1 MTQKDLTTLEIVDI
15 NSFRKS
21 YLEGFWFE
29 EVSICRRINLL
40 VIPPSKTNDRL
51 SVIIL
56 TKNFKIKEI
65 IKAEVIRC
73 YLARLFIGHIKIL
86 WHSLATKGIFKLNK
100 AHLVIKGCQF
110 FKVRSRKGRI
120 IETNFNR
127 RLGINSRQGLR
138 KEGFFLV
145 IDEIFLHFGLLHLI
159 NMVIDTFKGTVFQ
172 EELETSLFTNLS
184 HSWNIIG
191 LITHEGLK
199 VDELRWSNPHFLHE
213 VVRCEGF
220 KLSHTFFRNLNNCI
234 FVSQLNQVFIP
245 RNNCDLVVLTG
256 IFSHLS

>member
-1 MTQKDLTTLEIVDI
+1 M
-15 NSFRKS
+15 
-21 YLEGFWFE
+21 
-29 EVSICRRINLL
+29 
-40 VIPPSKTNDRL
+40 
-51 SVIIL
+51 IIL
-56 TKNFKIKEI
+56 TKDFKIKEI

-138 KEGFFLV
+138 KEGLFLV
-145 IDEIFLHFGLLHLI
+145 IDEIFLHLRLLHLI
-159 NMVIDTFKGTVFQ
+159 DVVIDTFKGTVFQ
-172 EELETSLFTNLS
+172 EELKTSLFTNLS

-199 VDELRWSNPHFLHE
+199 VDELLWSNPHFLHE

-220 KLSHTFFRNLNNCI
+220 KLSHTFFRNLNDCI

-256 IFSHLS
+256 IFSHFS

>member
-1 MTQKDLTTLEIVDI
+1 M
-15 NSFRKS
+15 
-21 YLEGFWFE
+21 
-29 EVSICRRINLL
+29 
-40 VIPPSKTNDRL
+40 
-51 SVIIL
+51 
-56 TKNFKIKEI
+56 
-65 IKAEVIRC
+65 IRC

-184 HSWNIIG
+184 NPWNIIG
-191 LITHEGLK
+191 LITHEGLE
-199 VDELRWSNPHFLHE
+199 VDELRRSNPHFLHE
-213 VVRCEGF
+213 VVRSEGLE
-220 KLSHTFFRNLNNCI
+220 LSYTFLRNFNHCI
-234 FVSQLNQVFIP
+234 IISQLNQVLIP